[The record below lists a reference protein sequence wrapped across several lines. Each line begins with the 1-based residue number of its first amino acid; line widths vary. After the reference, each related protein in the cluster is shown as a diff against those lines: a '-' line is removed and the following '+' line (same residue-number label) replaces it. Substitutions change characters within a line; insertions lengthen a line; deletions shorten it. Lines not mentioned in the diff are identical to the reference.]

1 MDLQTLDGGVGGV
14 AETAKFAS
22 SILLLLAELCD
33 ALIGRVSL
41 VAGGRLGKDEAERVS
56 EIRSKRGVL
65 LMGKDRVEKAL
76 TRRDFLKSLFG
87 KGEG

>member
-41 VAGGRLGKDEAERVS
+41 VAGGRLGKDEAEEFRKS
-56 EIRSKRGVL
+56 EVR
-65 LMGKDRVEKAL
+65 
-76 TRRDFLKSLFG
+76 
-87 KGEG
+87 EGCS